1 MERLLSYLLAL
12 AVVSASIK
20 IAFELQVRSV
30 SFSHSAVTLLGVCGV
45 NSPAGKTERKILS
58 IIIKEKLNN

>member
-1 MERLLSYLLAL
+1 MERLLSYPLAL

-30 SFSHSAVTLLGVCGV
+30 SFSHSAVTLLWVCGV
-45 NSPAGKTERKILS
+45 NSPAGKTEKILS